1 MGFTLFA
8 RNIENATQLMAL
20 NKELKALA
28 KQAGYDI
35 ILAVDQEGGKVERL
49 PSPFSKVKPMRTWGD
64 IFAKTGRVEPLYE
77 LGKILGSEVRAAGF
91 NLDFAPVVDV
101 DLHSA
106 NPVIGNRSFSPHPE
120 VVYKLAR
127 QVIRGLLHEGVI
139 PCLKHFPG
147 HGATTKDSH
156 VELPLDDRLAE
167 KVFKYDITPFKK
179 LIDDNLA
186 PTIMTAHVVYPEL
199 DRKNPA
205 TLSEKIL
212 KEILREKLN
221 YNGMVFSDD
230 LLMKAIFDHH
240 DLFAAS
246 QRFFHCGGDVVL
258 ICKHPEMTLEL
269 IQKFAKETPKNLQLK
284 PAKKRIQK
292 LRKSLHASLPEEN
305 LSGLLAKNQAVLQ
318 QFFL

>member
-1 MGFTLFA
+1 MGFTLFS
-8 RNIENATQLMAL
+8 RNVENATQLIEL

-35 ILAVDQEGGKVERL
+35 VLAVDQEGGKVERL
-49 PSPFSKVKPMRTWGD
+49 PSPFSKIKSMRDWGD
-64 IFAKTGRVEPLYE
+64 IFAKTGRVEPLFE

-106 NPVIGNRSFSPHPE
+106 NPIIGNRAFSPYPE

-127 QVIRGLLHEGVI
+127 QVIRGLMHEGVI

-156 VELPLDDRLAE
+156 VELPHDNRPAE
-167 KVFKYDITPFKK
+167 KIFKYDITPFKK
-179 LIDDNLA
+179 LIDENLA
-186 PTIMTAHVVYPEL
+186 PTIMTAHVVYSQL
-199 DRKNPA
+199 DIKNPA

-212 KEILREKLN
+212 KEILRKKLN
-221 YNGMVFSDD
+221 YDGMIFSDD
-230 LLMKAIFDHH
+230 LLMKAVFDHH
-240 DLFAAS
+240 DLFSAS

-258 ICKHPEMTLEL
+258 ICKHPELTLEL
-269 IQKFAKETPKNLQLK
+269 IEKFAKDKPKDLQLK

-292 LRKSLHASLPEEN
+292 FRKSIHASLPEEN
-305 LSGLLAKNQAVLQ
+305 LDELLAKNQEILQ
-318 QFFL
+318 QFFA